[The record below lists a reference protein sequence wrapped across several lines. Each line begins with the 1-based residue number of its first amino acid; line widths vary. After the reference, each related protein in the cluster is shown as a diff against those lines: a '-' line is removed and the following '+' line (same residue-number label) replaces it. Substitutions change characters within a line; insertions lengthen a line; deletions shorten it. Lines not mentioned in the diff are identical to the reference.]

1 MRVVLAAAMM
11 LVVLCGGARANT
23 DQDQAVVLG
32 RYLAIAGDCAACH
45 TAPKGAPFAGG
56 NPVPSPMGTIY
67 STNITP
73 SKAHGI
79 GNYTE
84 AEFARAL
91 REGIKADGS
100 HLYPA
105 MPYTSYAGLSDAD
118 VHALYV
124 YLKQSVTP
132 VEREA
137 PTTNLSFP
145 FNLRFSMAFWN
156 ALFLDDHRLQT
167 NAAHDAQWNRGA
179 YLVRALEHCSVCHT
193 PRGFL
198 MEELTS
204 KDLAGG
210 PVGEW
215 YAPDITSDPTSGVG
229 AWTRDELVTYLKTGK
244 LVGKAQAAG
253 GMGEAVTH
261 SLSHLN
267 DSDLQAIAAYVK
279 TVPAVAH
286 EREGRSDYAWGAP
299 ANFEATLRGVGFTS
313 NGASLYSGL
322 CASCHGSTGA
332 GSPDHVIPS
341 LFHNATVGAKRPD
354 NLVAV
359 ILHGVDREADG
370 QRVFMPGFAF
380 GSYVQSLS
388 DAQIAAVAT
397 FVRNTFG
404 QGGAVSADD
413 VATARKGGPPAA
425 LLTLTDYAEWGAA
438 FVLLMVV
445 VWLGLRL
452 LRPRSGTIK

>member
-1 MRVVLAAAMM
+1 
-11 LVVLCGGARANT
+11 
-23 DQDQAVVLG
+23 
-32 RYLAIAGDCAACH
+32 
-45 TAPKGAPFAGG
+45 
-56 NPVPSPMGTIY
+56 
-67 STNITP
+67 
-73 SKAHGI
+73 
-79 GNYTE
+79 
-84 AEFARAL
+84 
-91 REGIKADGS
+91 
-100 HLYPA
+100 

-156 ALFLDDHRLQT
+156 ALFLNDHRFQT
-167 NAAHDAQWNRGA
+167 DTAHDAQWNRGA
-179 YLVRALEHCSVCHT
+179 YLVGALEHCSVCHS

-215 YAPDITSDPTSGVG
+215 YAPNITSDPVSGIG
-229 AWTRDELVTYLKTGK
+229 AWKRDELAAYLRTGR
-244 LVGKAQAAG
+244 LAGKSQAAG
-253 GMGEAVTH
+253 GMAEAVTH
-261 SLSHLN
+261 SLSHLT
-267 DSDLQAIAAYVK
+267 DPDLQAIAAYLE
-279 TVPAVAH
+279 TVPAVTH
-286 EREGRSDYAWGAP
+286 GTEERSDFTWGAP
-299 ANFEATLRGVGFTS
+299 AGFEATLRGVGYAP

-332 GSPDHVIPS
+332 GSRDKVIPS
-341 LFHNATVGAKRPD
+341 LFHNTTVGAKRPD

-359 ILHGVDREADG
+359 VLHGVDRDADG
-370 QRVFMPGFAF
+370 QRVFMPGFES

-404 QGGAVSADD
+404 QGGAVNATD
-413 VATARKGGPPAA
+413 VATAREGGPPAL
-425 LLTLTDYAEWGAA
+425 LLTLVDFAMWGAA
-438 FVLLMVV
+438 IVVLILL
-445 VWLGLRL
+445 VWLGWRRL
-452 LRPRSGTIK
+452 QLRPGKIK